1 MEMTTTAVPDLDD
14 DVVTASRA
22 MRPLFVLSVWRSG
35 SSLLYTLLNQ
45 HSKIALMYEGDLPQ
59 LSLYLWGRLRSGA
72 WRERWEF
79 WNQGPSRHG
88 IAVESMPAQV
98 SDVWE
103 ATRIV
108 YQEVARRKGATIWG
122 EKTPHWYDCPLR
134 KAEKF
139 PDARFIFLWRDLRAV
154 MESMA
159 RAATTHHFFRKRSL
173 AKKAILGNERLR
185 KACDALKQQGRPVH
199 EVNYEDLTSN
209 PSKCMRQICQ
219 FLEVPFEPGV
229 TSLEGADRSAI
240 SEGEREHH
248 ALVHS
253 NRIVGQRK
261 QAEILS
267 TAMQAKIDRYI
278 CRWKR
283 RYGNKWPKYPLQLPE
298 GTKAPNLV
306 ELWSDRITCEATQ
319 YWDKAVTLGYAIT
332 PITLVRLWRDRRRQG
347 HPLRRITSR
356 DAANTEKYS
365 AVRTADK
372 TVLSIRQSSEH
383 K

>member
-1 MEMTTTAVPDLDD
+1 MEIATTAFQQFKEESA
-14 DVVTASRA
+14 TSSHA

-45 HSKIALMYEGDLPQ
+45 HSKIGLMYEGDLPQ
-59 LSLYLWGRLRSGA
+59 LRLYLWGRLRSGA

-108 YQEVARRKGATIWG
+108 YQGVARRKGATIWG

-139 PDARFIFLWRDLRAV
+139 PEARLIFLWRDLHAV
-154 MESMA
+154 IESMA
-159 RAATTHHFFRKRSL
+159 RAAITHHFFRKRSL

-185 KACDALKQQGRPVH
+185 EACDALKSRGRLVH

-209 PSKCMRQICQ
+209 PSECMRQICQ
-219 FLEVPFEPGV
+219 FLEIPFEQGV

-261 QAEILS
+261 QPEILS
-267 TAMQAKIDRYI
+267 AAMQSKIDRYI

-283 RYGNKWPKYPLQLPE
+283 RYGNEWPKYPLQSRAGAEP
-298 GTKAPNLV
+298 PNIV
-306 ELWSDRITCEATQ
+306 ELWRDRITCEATQ
-319 YWDKAVTLGYAIT
+319 YWDKAVTLTYAIT
-332 PITLVRLWRDRRRQG
+332 PISLVRLWRGRPRPA
-347 HPLRRITSR
+347 HVLRSVTSLGPS
-356 DAANTEKYS
+356 K
-365 AVRTADK
+365 
-372 TVLSIRQSSEH
+372 H
-383 K
+383 